1 MHTQNPSA
9 ALTEDTTQAE
19 KRNRYVPLAT
29 NFSTSPSLFID
40 TQAAPRDLQECAS
53 IRIQAATDLL
63 ESMTCM
69 SITNVCDQDLRRVVN
84 VAFLLLRDGV
94 DLMRLLNTTRATA
107 AAKSTTDVSATRFI

>member
-1 MHTQNPSA
+1 MNTQNPSA
-9 ALTEDTTQAE
+9 ALTEDTTQAQ
-19 KRNRYVPLAT
+19 KRNRYVPLTT
-29 NFSTSPSLFID
+29 NFSASRSLVID

-84 VAFLLLRDGV
+84 AAFLLLRDGV
-94 DLMRLLNTTRATA
+94 DLIGSINYLER
-107 AAKSTTDVSATRFI
+107 KS